1 MDGVQVGVASYVKDC
16 TSEDTTSVYSRI
28 TSYRQWIQDVLNNFY
43 GEDMAAASST
53 TSCPEGNN
61 EKHQIPERS
70 IDRHFKPAHKG
81 ENNNQFYVLV

>member
-1 MDGVQVGVASYVKDC
+1 
-16 TSEDTTSVYSRI
+16 
-28 TSYRQWIQDVLNNFY
+28 VLNNFY

-53 TSCPEGNN
+53 TSCPEDDNK
-61 EKHQIPERS
+61 KHQVPERS